1 MSKEDERKIF
11 ELALDCVRCGSCRVI
26 YADRI
31 KSMRFGKQCPPGT
44 HYLVESFYPA
54 GLMYLAVGLMREQ
67 FAYSQ
72 RAVEAVYSCT
82 LCGYCQ
88 AICEGFV
95 ETKTMSVIEVLRNK
109 AVREGV
115 GPLSEQKVYI
125 ENLEK
130 TDNILGQ
137 HKKKR
142 FEWLTEFKGKVKD
155 LSKGDKAPVL
165 YFLGCQYSRN
175 SERGKD
181 ALSTSEILEHSG
193 VEWGIMGE
201 EEKCCGYMPLALGYP
216 ELFERYARDTITTFN
231 RLGVKQIVTSCPECY
246 YVFKTRYSEIAPLN
260 AEVVHITELVH
271 RLVKQGKLKFRRNE
285 AKVTYHDP
293 CYLGRYCHLYETPR
307 EVIRS
312 IPGIELVEMERN
324 RMDAW
329 CCGAGGGVMMGNKEY
344 ALATGRERVD
354 EALACRAEG
363 LITSCP
369 TCVQNLSD
377 AKDEANT
384 SITIQDITTLIH
396 QSLVR

>member
-1 MSKEDERKIF
+1 
-11 ELALDCVRCGSCRVI
+11 
-26 YADRI
+26 
-31 KSMRFGKQCPPGT
+31 
-44 HYLVESFYPA
+44 
-54 GLMYLAVGLMREQ
+54 MYLAVGLMREQ
-67 FAYSQ
+67 FPYSQ

-88 AICEGFV
+88 SICEGFV
-95 ETKTMSVIEVLRNK
+95 ETETLSVIETLRNK

-115 GPLSEQKVYI
+115 GPLPEQKVY
-125 ENLEK
+125 LESLER

-137 HKKKR
+137 EKGKR
-142 FEWLTEFKGKVKD
+142 LDWLTGFKGKLRD

-165 YFLGCQYSRN
+165 YFLGCKYSSN
-175 SERGKD
+175 SERGKE
-181 ALSTSEILEHSG
+181 ALSTAEILERAG

-216 ELFERYARDTITTFN
+216 EVFERYARSNIATFN
-231 RLGVKQIVTSCPECY
+231 RLGVKQIATSCPECFY
-246 YVFKTRYSEIAPLN
+246 IFKIRYPEIASLN

-271 RLVKQGKLKFRRNE
+271 RLVKQGKLKFRKNE
-285 AKVTYHDP
+285 SKVTYHDP

-324 RMDAW
+324 CMDAW
-329 CCGAGGGVMMGNKEY
+329 CCGAGGGVSLSNKEY

-354 EALACRAEG
+354 EALSCGAEV

-369 TCVQNLSD
+369 TCIQNLSD
-377 AKDEANT
+377 ARDKGKT